1 MPEWAQA
8 TGGCVNGGR
17 ALNTGGMMR
26 AGRQQGLKG
35 RVQAAG
41 QAGVLRAPALPGT
54 KNLR

>member
-1 MPEWAQA
+1 MTEWAQA

-35 RVQAAG
+35 RVQAAAP
-41 QAGVLRAPALPGT
+41 AGVLRAPALPGT
-54 KNLR
+54 KNLC

>member
-35 RVQAAG
+35 HVQAAG